1 MANRVTFAVSATP
14 IETLTS
20 EDATT
25 TYDVLAGE
33 VGKVLGGSGDSL
45 AITSYTGTNTHV
57 GFVDGSPYYVHAE
70 FSALAEGNKL
80 TAAAAGADFYFV
92 KHTGYAVSG
101 TSHTTLGSATTHCVA
116 VAIKVHAYSNGVY
129 GGFATSEGAGQIQYV
144 TIAWL
149 QPGQAILLPI
159 GKPAGTTQFGVVAG
173 DLSVLDTGES
183 AASFDLHI
191 KSYKSDGTTGTEKV
205 AVEFLAVI

>member
-1 MANRVTFAVSATP
+1 MANRVSFAVSATP

-20 EDATT
+20 EDAIT

-33 VGKVLGGSGDSL
+33 VGKVLGGSGEVDV
-45 AITSYTGTNTHV
+45 TNYSGDADDQ
-57 GFVDGSPYYVHAE
+57 GFKDGSPYYVHAE
-70 FSALAEGNKL
+70 FSAAAEGNKL
-80 TAAAAGADFYFV
+80 TSATAGANFYFI

-116 VAIKVHAYSNGVY
+116 VAIKVHAYSNGIY
-129 GGFATSEGAGQIQYV
+129 GGFATSEGAGQNQYV

-149 QPGQAILLPI
+149 QPGQAILLPT
-159 GKPAGTTQFGVVAG
+159 GKPAGTTQFGEVAG

-183 AASFDLHI
+183 TASFDLHI